1 MDPGNQQSPE
11 QQSAERQLAD
21 RSPAN
26 SRPSNA
32 SGTTQPQ
39 TQPGLEPLADGTAPK
54 KRKHHGHRRRR
65 HRRQSF
71 APPPDTPRPDS
82 DTGRAGV
89 SPGRGDGSQ
98 STSTT
103 AIQHRASVYRLG
115 QLGRNNPSETSLDSD
130 ALLDHRHQPMMRPRR
145 ESRLA
150 QSYRPEPQQ
159 LSSRP
164 PVRAQTPT
172 APSQVMDEEESEE
185 EDDRTPL
192 IKPSSV
198 HNSSFVRYGTSA
210 GTEEHS
216 VAPSPEGRK
225 SVASSFRSTVPYSI
239 GTARSLRRE
248 YDVNNPPSVPGSPHT
263 GPETGF
269 DDPMIGGHDFDHTS
283 PEHTSAVSVPCHVI
297 DVDGEGHGSMS
308 NSSTTSQKFVS
319 PELQRRRT
327 VTLPVEEDVCFPGAL
342 SDLGEEEYPPR
353 PPLEDTF
360 GGGRRRRRRRIWPDL
375 SVLREWSREE
385 KEERSGG
392 VRAKKIYEPVLIGG
406 RLRPHNARWVR
417 EEEDAPYRFTYF
429 NEEFQSTI
437 HSQTISELVQPGQTF
452 RDLFIPDPPELEDD
466 SSDESDDQDPTPHQ
480 QHRDNG
486 TGISEGFPD
495 GPTFQRETIRAASY
509 FSGLGYDTIL
519 QLHSNEKLVT
529 TDSGEGGDGPLPSGS
544 DMLRRVGECRKK
556 VMSLYRLLGNK
567 ADVIKGFAKRCNEQ
581 WEVAPKSEIGLYL
594 GDIQD
599 HIVTMTSNLNHYETL
614 LSRAHSNYLA
624 QINIRMNERQEKTA
638 DVLGKLTVLGT
649 IVLPMNI
656 ICGMWGMNVKVP
668 GQDIDNLYWFWS
680 ITAGLVVFAVAC
692 FYIAKRVYGIV

>member
-39 TQPGLEPLADGTAPK
+39 TQPGLEPLAEGTAPK

-159 LSSRP
+159 LSARP

-172 APSQVMDEEESEE
+172 AASQVMDEEESEE

-192 IKPSSV
+192 IKPSSI

-239 GTARSLRRE
+239 GTARSLRRG

-308 NSSTTSQKFVS
+308 NSSATSQKFVS

-342 SDLGEEEYPPR
+342 SDLGEEDYPPR

-360 GGGRRRRRRRIWPDL
+360 GGGRRR
-375 SVLREWSREE
+375 
-385 KEERSGG
+385 
-392 VRAKKIYEPVLIGG
+392 
-406 RLRPHNARWVR
+406 
-417 EEEDAPYRFTYF
+417 
-429 NEEFQSTI
+429 
-437 HSQTISELVQPGQTF
+437 
-452 RDLFIPDPPELEDD
+452 
-466 SSDESDDQDPTPHQ
+466 
-480 QHRDNG
+480 
-486 TGISEGFPD
+486 
-495 GPTFQRETIRAASY
+495 
-509 FSGLGYDTIL
+509 
-519 QLHSNEKLVT
+519 
-529 TDSGEGGDGPLPSGS
+529 
-544 DMLRRVGECRKK
+544 
-556 VMSLYRLLGNK
+556 
-567 ADVIKGFAKRCNEQ
+567 
-581 WEVAPKSEIGLYL
+581 KS
-594 GDIQD
+594 
-599 HIVTMTSNLNHYETL
+599 
-614 LSRAHSNYLA
+614 
-624 QINIRMNERQEKTA
+624 
-638 DVLGKLTVLGT
+638 
-649 IVLPMNI
+649 
-656 ICGMWGMNVKVP
+656 
-668 GQDIDNLYWFWS
+668 
-680 ITAGLVVFAVAC
+680 
-692 FYIAKRVYGIV
+692 